1 MKLKVLGLDPSLRN
15 WGWVK
20 GIYDTETQSLSFYD
34 CGVILT
40 KPDKSKLKQ
49 SIKDK
54 QTATTLYS
62 GLIQLIQDTDIVCV
76 ELPHGSQSS
85 RAMVS
90 YAVCVAIIGCLQHSF
105 KNIVE
110 VTALDV
116 KRIVGDIDTSKI
128 QIISWVKDKHPELI
142 LPQTSKDEH
151 ICDAVVSVYASL
163 NQLKFESIIN
173 EIKRN
178 SKHN

>member
-1 MKLKVLGLDPSLRN
+1 MKVNILGLDPSLRN

-20 GIYDTETQSLSFYD
+20 GIYDTDTQSLYFYD

-40 KPDKSKLKQ
+40 KPDTSKIKQ
-49 SIKDK
+49 SLKDK
-54 QTATTLYS
+54 NTATTLYS
-62 GLIQLIQDTDIVCV
+62 SLLGLIQETDIICA

-90 YAVCVAIIGCLQHSF
+90 YAVCVAIIGCIQHSF

-110 VTALDV
+110 VSALDV
-116 KRIVGDIDTSKI
+116 KKIVGNRDTSK
-128 QIISWVKDKHPELI
+128 QEIISWVRDKHPELK
-142 LPQTSKDEH
+142 LPKTSKDEH
-151 ICDAVVSVYASL
+151 ICDAVVAIYASL
-163 NQLKFESIIN
+163 NQPKFESIIN

-178 SKHN
+178 T